1 MEQKKMRISVRV
13 RSGAARFRVG
23 IQAPSIREALALAG
37 SSYPRGDVSL
47 VLPIEPEGFFVH
59 GPSGPARLIGDEQ
72 IPEVAA

>member
-37 SSYPRGDVSL
+37 RSYPRGEVGVVFPAEL
-47 VLPIEPEGFFVH
+47 RGYLEGK
-59 GPSGPARLIGDEQ
+59 PASGATERTHAL
-72 IPEVAA
+72 AA